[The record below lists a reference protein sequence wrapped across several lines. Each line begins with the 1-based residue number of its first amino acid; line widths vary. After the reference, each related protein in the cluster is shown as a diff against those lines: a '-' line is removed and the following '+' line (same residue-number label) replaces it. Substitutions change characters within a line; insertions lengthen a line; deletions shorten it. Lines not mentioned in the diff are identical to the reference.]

1 MTLKTFIKQPADVE
15 VYEIDW
21 AAKYLAGAGDTA
33 GNLLALTSD
42 PGVTVTPEVS
52 VGQPV
57 TTGVLRVRVAGGTNG
72 QSYKITA
79 RLGTVGGREK
89 EADILVQVAE
99 T

>member
-33 GNLLALTSD
+33 GNLLAITAD
-42 PGVTVTPEVS
+42 AGITVTPEVS
-52 VGQPV
+52 IGQPV
-57 TTGVLRVRVAGGTNG
+57 STGVLRVRVSGGTSG
-72 QSYKITA
+72 SSYKVTA
-79 RLGTVGGREK
+79 RLGTAGGREK
-89 EADILVQVAE
+89 EADILVQVVE

>member
-1 MTLKTFIKQPADVE
+1 MTIKTFIKQPGDVE

-21 AAKYLAGAGDTA
+21 AAKYLAGTGDTA
-33 GNLLALTSD
+33 GNLLALSADT
-42 PGVTVTPEVS
+42 GVTVTPETP
-52 VGQPV
+52 VGAPV
-57 TTGVLRVRVAGGTNG
+57 AGGVLRVRVQGGANG

-79 RLGTVGGREK
+79 RLGTSGGREK

>member
-1 MTLKTFIKQPADVE
+1 MTLKTFVKQPADVE

-33 GNLLALTSD
+33 GNLLALTAD
-42 PGVTVTPEVS
+42 AGITATPEVP

-57 TTGVLRVRVAGGTNG
+57 TGGVLRVRVSGGTNG
-72 QSYKITA
+72 SSYKVTA
-79 RLGTVGGREK
+79 RLGTTGGREK
-89 EADILVQVAE
+89 EADILVQVVE